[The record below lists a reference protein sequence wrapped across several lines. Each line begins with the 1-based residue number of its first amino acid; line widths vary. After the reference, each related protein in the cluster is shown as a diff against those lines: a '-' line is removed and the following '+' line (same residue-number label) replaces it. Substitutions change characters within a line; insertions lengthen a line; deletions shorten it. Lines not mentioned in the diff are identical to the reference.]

1 MLAVVSPFLSR
12 PCVDVGGELC
22 PVLRLRPLHGSR
34 QHGIDQPADRSRQG
48 GLASDVAGVAS
59 AGRNSSKV
67 SMVVTG
73 TWTPY
78 TELQHLGSIHFREHA
93 GPLVADAE
101 RSHARDRQEHTEA
114 PCRRRLR
121 RSRAGR
127 WTGGQGGWSSPRT
140 LVRDGDDDRCRY
152 VGRRSKI
159 RRSTSFDVRWTPSAN
174 ATDGDVVE
182 FPFNV

>member
-1 MLAVVSPFLSR
+1 MAWPLRMLAVVSPFLSR

-73 TWTPY
+73 N
-78 TELQHLGSIHFREHA
+78 LDSVMRNSHLGSIHFREHA
-93 GPLVADAE
+93 
-101 RSHARDRQEHTEA
+101 RRARIPKPAMAALPE
-114 PCRRRLR
+114 
-121 RSRAGR
+121 
-127 WTGGQGGWSSPRT
+127 QGGHQ
-140 LVRDGDDDRCRY
+140 
-152 VGRRSKI
+152 RSV
-159 RRSTSFDVRWTPSAN
+159 T
-174 ATDGDVVE
+174 
-182 FPFNV
+182 